1 MDEVG
6 QWAQRQADRAAC
18 IFPDTGETLTFA
30 ELDERANRAAHW
42 LIGQGL
48 QPNDCVALLLENRPE
63 AIELCWA
70 GRRAGLYYALPNTH
84 LKPHELA
91 YVLRDCGAKLV
102 LTSRALSEAVPGEI
116 RSEIALATVD
126 GPTPGC
132 IDYRAELAARPAG
145 AELPERPVGREFMYS
160 SGTSGY
166 PKGIMRP
173 LQPASERGKP
183 APGREI
189 IDTILGGDETGV
201 YLSPAPFYH
210 AAPHGFS
217 MSALGRGMTVV
228 MLRRFDPERALAAV
242 ERYRVTHS
250 QWVPTMFV
258 RLLALPEVARARYD
272 LSSHRRAI
280 HAAAPCPVHVKE
292 RMIDW
297 WGPIIVE
304 YYGGSEGIGLTFL
317 DSAEWLAHKGS
328 VGRPLGAM
336 RVHIVGPDGA
346 ELPPGE
352 VGGIWFSGF
361 PAAFTYHNAP
371 EKTGSAFN
379 QRGWATYGDL
389 GHVDRDGYVHLSDRR
404 TDLVLSGGVNI
415 YPAEIESVLLRH
427 PDVADA
433 AAIGVP
439 DPDLGEVVQGVVE
452 LREGGT
458 AGAPALLAFCLEHL
472 GRMKCPRAIDIVEK
486 LPRTEAGKLLR
497 RELKEQY
504 RAAASQA
511 PSV

>member
-1 MDEVG
+1 MDELA
-6 QWAQRQADRAAC
+6 QWAGRQPERPAC
-18 IFPDTGETLTFA
+18 IFPDSGETLSFA
-30 ELDERANRAAHW
+30 ELDSRANRAAQW
-42 LIGQGL
+42 LIGRGL
-48 QPNDCVALLLENRPE
+48 QANDRIALLLENRPE

-70 GRRAGLYYALPNTH
+70 GRRAGLYYVLPNTH

-102 LTSRALSEAVPGEI
+102 LTSRALAEIVPAEVRAEVAI
-116 RSEIALATVD
+116 ATVD
-126 GPTPGC
+126 GAMPGC
-132 IDYRAELAARPAG
+132 IDYVAALPPEPAP
-145 AELPERPVGREFMYS
+145 LPERPVGREFMYS

-183 APGREI
+183 APGRELR
-189 IDTILGGDETGV
+189 DTILAGDETGT

-217 MSALGRGMTVV
+217 MTALGGGMTVV
-228 MLRRFDPERALAAV
+228 MLRRFDPERALAAI

-258 RLLALPEVARARYD
+258 RLLALPEEAKARYD

-297 WGPIIVE
+297 WGKIVVE
-304 YYGGSEGIGLTFL
+304 YYGGSENVGLTFL
-317 DSAEWLAHKGS
+317 GCDEWLAHKGS
-328 VGRPLGAM
+328 VGRPQGGAQ
-336 RVHIVGPDGA
+336 VHIVGPDGA

-361 PAAFTYHNAP
+361 PAPFAYHNAP
-371 EKTGSAFN
+371 EKTARAYDG
-379 QRGWATYGDL
+379 RGWATYGDL
-389 GHVDRDGYVHLSDRR
+389 GHVDADGYLYLSDRR
-404 TDLVLSGGVNI
+404 TDLILSGGVNI

-427 PDVADA
+427 PAVADA
-433 AAIGVP
+433 AVVGVP
-439 DPDLGEVVQGVVE
+439 DVDLGEVAQGVVQ
-452 LREGGT
+452 LREGAT
-458 AGAPALLAFCLEHL
+458 ADPAELAAFCLSHL
-472 GRMKCPRAIDIVEK
+472 GRLKCPRAVDIVDR

-497 RELKEQY
+497 RELKDMY
-504 RAAASQA
+504 KARAGQA
-511 PSV
+511 TPA